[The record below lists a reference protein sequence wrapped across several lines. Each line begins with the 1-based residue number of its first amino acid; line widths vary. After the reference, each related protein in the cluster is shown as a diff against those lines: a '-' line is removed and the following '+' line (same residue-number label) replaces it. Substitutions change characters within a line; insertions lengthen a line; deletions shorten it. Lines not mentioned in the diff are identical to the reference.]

1 MPRIRIPYKND
12 AAPTLPLSVTAHG
25 MPSKRIRT
33 RARFAV
39 SAYENYI
46 GENLIERLG
55 LFPLGTLEDG
65 RDFYY
70 VDLHFV
76 FGMLGATTDQYTFRG
91 IMTIPSNRVNGL
103 VIGMDLISRGQLT
116 AGTEGI
122 TFCI

>member
-1 MPRIRIPYKND
+1 MPIIRIPYKND
-12 AAPTLPLSVTAHG
+12 AVPTLPLSVTAHG

-46 GENLIERLG
+46 GEKLIEQLG
-55 LFPLGTLEDG
+55 LFPLGKLEDG

-70 VDLHFV
+70 IDLHFV
-76 FGMLGATTDQYTFRG
+76 FGMLGASTEQYSFRG
-91 IMTIPSNRVNGL
+91 IIVIPSNRVKGL
-103 VIGMDLISRGQLT
+103 VIGMDLISRGHLT